1 MLKGLEKYGIDPHMT
16 YIGRYDTYYK
26 RLPAKKGFF
35 IRPLNKNYYE
45 EDTSRMGFVPASLT
59 NFGFSISESNE
70 TIEVGATT
78 LFFVT
83 SDVNGITWN
92 KNVPCQPQDFIW
104 YFEYREE

>member
-1 MLKGLEKYGIDPHMT
+1 MDVSEQDVNNTH
-16 YIGRYDTYYK
+16 DTPTLPSTRAVYYT
-26 RLPAKKGFF
+26 GFD
-35 IRPLNKNYYE
+35 R
-45 EDTSRMGFVPASLT
+45 FVPASLT

-83 SDVNGITWN
+83 SDVNGIIWN